1 MSDKSKQTTDLAAVI
16 KSLRGYLLEKGNRI
30 ERGPSYEGQSKT
42 PASVAQTARQY
53 EGRGYTKYM
62 QVGNP
67 PIYAMLGRGH
77 QEVHIFQPQDPQV
90 REWLEDD
97 QKALNDPTVRAHL
110 LQSAGLSE
118 SDLAAARKPQV
129 FRIAEVD
136 DVFIITNEDAPPER
150 RGGSD

>member
-1 MSDKSKQTTDLAAVI
+1 MSDKKPTADLAAII
-16 KSLRGYLLEKGNRI
+16 KSLKGYLLEKGHRI

-42 PASVAQTARQY
+42 PASVAEMIRRY

-62 QVGNP
+62 QVGTP

-97 QKALNDPTVRAHL
+97 QKALNDPAVRAYL

-118 SDLAAARKPQV
+118 SDVPVARKPQV
-129 FRIAEVD
+129 FRVAEVD
-136 DVFIITNEDAPPER
+136 DVFVITNEDAPPGR
-150 RGGSD
+150 HHQ

>member
-1 MSDKSKQTTDLAAVI
+1 MSDKTKQTTDLTAVI
-16 KSLRGYLLEKGNRI
+16 KSLKSYLLEKGNRI

-42 PASVAQTARQY
+42 PASVAQTVQMY
-53 EGRGYTKYM
+53 EGMGYTKYM

-77 QEVHIFQPQDPQV
+77 HEVHIFQPQDPQV

-118 SDLAAARKPQV
+118 SELAVARKPQV

-150 RGGSD
+150 R